1 LNQMLDWANIQYGWI
16 RNILI
21 GFQKSE
27 LRQMSL
33 SNKDEYR
40 SVNLNFIMDII
51 RFINWGYENERL
63 RNYYI
68 VTRFIHA

>member
-1 LNQMLDWANIQYGWI
+1 MLDWANIQYGWI